1 MRSTFISGVN
11 QGDYGR
17 KMPGSG
23 SCTATRGAWRDL
35 TCLSRRG
42 IDVVALDMDKKWPFR
57 PSKDYTVGSIISGGD
72 IYGMVQENE
81 LIDHAI
87 MMYPGKSGR
96 ISWIAPA
103 GDYTLKDD
111 VIEITD
117 SAGQKE
123 RFTMAQYWPVRQPR
137 PVAEK
142 LAGDYPLLT
151 GQRVLDALFPS
162 VLGGTCAVPG
172 AFGCGKTVI
181 SQVIIS
187 SRSVELTPICR
198 GFHVV
203 TMLRPSRRT
212 RSLTLNT
219 LLYCSR
225 SRSTQTQMRSSTSAA
240 ASVAT
245 RWLRCLWTSPN

>member
-1 MRSTFISGVN
+1 
-11 QGDYGR
+11 
-17 KMPGSG
+17 
-23 SCTATRGAWRDL
+23 
-35 TCLSRRG
+35 
-42 IDVVALDMDKKWPFR
+42 MDKKWTFR

-81 LIDHAI
+81 LIDHAM

-187 SRSVELTPICR
+187 SPSVGLTLICR

-219 LLYCSR
+219 FI
-225 SRSTQTQMRSSTSAA
+225 A
-240 ASVAT
+240 VALEVLELKCAH
-245 RWLRCLWTSPN
+245 LRRLRRAWQRDGGGAYGLPRIDHGERRPGLPDHEAYDARRQHLEHACECPFPPPLPVA